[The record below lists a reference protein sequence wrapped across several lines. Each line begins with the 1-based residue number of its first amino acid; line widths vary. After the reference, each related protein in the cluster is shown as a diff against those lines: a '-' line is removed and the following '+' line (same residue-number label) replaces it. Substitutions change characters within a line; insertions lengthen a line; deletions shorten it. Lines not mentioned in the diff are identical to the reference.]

1 MLASPDGPCVGDA
14 DLLAKGGGG
23 GRGGAEVFVLKNS
36 RVASMLPRILV
47 SLLSSRS
54 TAFLY

>member
-1 MLASPDGPCVGDA
+1 VLERPNGEFVGDA

-23 GRGGAEVFVLKNS
+23 RGGVELFVLKNS
-36 RVASMLPRILV
+36 SVASMLPRIRV